1 MSGPVPRAK
10 PVLVLLMAL
19 AFGLSPLLTPE
30 FRGYDATQFPVRLD
44 APAILPAGYAFAIWG
59 LIYLWLVLHAGFG
72 LWKRAGDPA
81 WDGVRAPLILS
92 LAVGAIWLFV
102 AVRDPVWASVLIAVM
117 LAGALVAVLRAPAVP
132 DRWLLLAPLAI
143 YAGWLSA
150 ATGVSL
156 GVLLAGFGWLPDTGA
171 AVVMLGVV
179 LALAVAVQ
187 LRLGRA
193 PEYGLTVVWAL
204 IAVCVRN
211 GAGNLVVTG
220 LAAAGCLVML
230 AAVWRVRRDVTVSR
244 ST

>member
-1 MSGPVPRAK
+1 MTGPALRPA

-19 AFGLSPLLTPE
+19 AFGLSPLLTPD

-44 APAILPAGYAFAIWG
+44 APAILPAGYAFGIWG

-72 LWKRAGDPA
+72 LWRRADDPA

-92 LAVGAIWLFV
+92 LAVGSVWLFV

-117 LAGALVAVLRAPAVP
+117 LAGALVALLRAPGVP

-143 YAGWLSA
+143 YAGWLTA

-156 GVLLAGFGWLPDTGA
+156 GVLLAGFGWLTDTGA
-171 AVVMLGVV
+171 AMVLLACVLV
-179 LALAVAVQ
+179 LAVSVQ
-187 LRLGRA
+187 LWLGRA

-204 IAVCVRN
+204 FGVSVRN
-211 GAGNLVVTG
+211 GAGNLAVTA
-220 LAAAGCLVML
+220 LAAAGCVVML
-230 AAVWRVRRDVTVSR
+230 AAAWRVRRGR
-244 ST
+244 SP

>member
-1 MSGPVPRAK
+1 MSGPVPRIK

-72 LWKRAGDPA
+72 LWRRADDPA

-92 LAVGAIWLFV
+92 LAVGAVWLFV

-117 LAGALVAVLRAPAVP
+117 LAGALVAVLRAPAAP

-171 AVVMLGVV
+171 AMVMLGVV

-230 AAVWRVRRDVTVSR
+230 AAVWRVRRDVTV
-244 ST
+244 

>member
-1 MSGPVPRAK
+1 MTGPVPAPRLK

-19 AFGLSPLLTPE
+19 AFGLSPLLTPD
-30 FRGYDATQFPVRLD
+30 FRGYDAAQFPVRLD

-72 LWKRAGDPA
+72 LWKRAPDPA

-92 LAVGAIWLFV
+92 LAVGAVWLFV

-117 LAGALVAVLRAPAVP
+117 LGGALAALLRAPAAP

-156 GVLLAGFGWLPDTGA
+156 GVLLAGFGWLSDTA
-171 AVVMLGVV
+171 SAVVMLSVV
-179 LALAVAVQ
+179 LALAVTVQ

-193 PEYGLTVVWAL
+193 PEYALTVVWAL
-204 IAVCVRN
+204 VAVCVRN
-211 GAGNLVVTG
+211 GAGNMLVTG
-220 LAAAGCLVML
+220 LAAVGCAVML
-230 AAVWRVRRDVTVSR
+230 AMAWRVRRAIPV
-244 ST
+244 

>member
-1 MSGPVPRAK
+1 MTVPVPRLK
-10 PVLVLLMAL
+10 PVLVLLTAL
-19 AFGLSPLLTPE
+19 AFGLSPLLTPD

-44 APAILPAGYAFAIWG
+44 APAILPAGYAFGIWG

-72 LWKRAGDPA
+72 LWKRADDPA

-92 LAVGAIWLFV
+92 LAVGAVWLYV
-102 AVRDPVWASVLIAVM
+102 AVRDPVWASVLIVLM
-117 LAGALVAVLRAPAVP
+117 LAGALVALLRAPAVP

-171 AVVMLGVV
+171 AVVMLGAV
-179 LALAVAVQ
+179 LALAVTVQ

-193 PEYGLTVVWAL
+193 PEYALTVVWAL
-204 IAVCVRN
+204 VAVCARN
-211 GAGNLVVTG
+211 GTGNLVVTG
-220 LAAAGCLVML
+220 LAAAGCAVML
-230 AAVWRVRRDVTVSR
+230 AVAWRVRRA
-244 ST
+244 

>member
-1 MSGPVPRAK
+1 MNRLK
-10 PVLVLLMAL
+10 PALVLLMAL
-19 AFGLSPLLTPE
+19 AFGLSPLLTPD

-102 AVRDPVWASVLIAVM
+102 AVRDPLWASVLIAVM
-117 LAGALVAVLRAPAVP
+117 LAGALAALLRAPAAP

-204 IAVCVRN
+204 VAVCVRN

-230 AAVWRVRRDVTVSR
+230 AVAWRVRRVVTVSR

>member
-1 MSGPVPRAK
+1 MPRTK

-19 AFGLSPLLTPE
+19 AFGLSPLLTPD

-102 AVRDPVWASVLIAVM
+102 AVRDPLWASVLIAVM

-204 IAVCVRN
+204 VAVCVRN
-211 GAGNLVVTG
+211 GAANLVVTG

-230 AAVWRVRRDVTVSR
+230 AVVWRVRRDVTVSR

>member
-1 MSGPVPRAK
+1 VSGPLPRAK

-19 AFGLSPLLTPE
+19 AFGLSPLLTPD

-59 LIYLWLVLHAGFG
+59 LIYLWLVLHAAFG
-72 LWKRAGDPA
+72 LWKRAADPA
-81 WDGVRAPLILS
+81 WDGVRAPMILS

-204 IAVCVRN
+204 VAVCVRN

-230 AAVWRVRRDVTVSR
+230 AVVWRVRRA
-244 ST
+244 

>member
-1 MSGPVPRAK
+1 VTVPVPRLK

-19 AFGLSPLLTPE
+19 AFGLSPLLTPD

-44 APAILPAGYAFAIWG
+44 APAILPAGYAFGIWG

-72 LWKRAGDPA
+72 LWKRADDPA
-81 WDGVRAPLILS
+81 WDGVRAPLVLS
-92 LAVGAIWLFV
+92 LAVGAVWLYV
-102 AVRDPVWASVLIAVM
+102 AVRDPVWASVLIVLM
-117 LAGALVAVLRAPAVP
+117 LAGALVALLRAPAVP

-179 LALAVAVQ
+179 LALAVTVQ

-193 PEYGLTVVWAL
+193 PEYALTVVGAL
-204 IAVCVRN
+204 VAVCARN
-211 GAGNLVVTG
+211 GTGNLVVTG
-220 LAAAGCLVML
+220 LAAAGCAVML
-230 AAVWRVRRDVTVSR
+230 AVAWRVRRA
-244 ST
+244 

>member
-1 MSGPVPRAK
+1 MTLLK
-10 PVLVLLMAL
+10 PALVLLTAL
-19 AFGLSPLLTPE
+19 AFGLSPLFSPD

-44 APAILPAGYAFAIWG
+44 APAILPAGYAFGIWG

-72 LWKRAGDPA
+72 LWKRADDPA

-92 LAVGAIWLFV
+92 LAVAL
-102 AVRDPVWASVLIAVM
+102 M
-117 LAGALVAVLRAPAVP
+117 LAGALLALLRAPAVP

-156 GVLLAGFGWLPDTGA
+156 GVLLAGFGWLSDTGA

-179 LALAVAVQ
+179 LALAVTVQ

-193 PEYGLTVVWAL
+193 PEYALTVVWAL
-204 IAVCVRN
+204 VAVCARN

-220 LAAAGCLVML
+220 LAAAGCAVML
-230 AAVWRVRRDVTVSR
+230 AVAWRVRRA
-244 ST
+244 

>member
-1 MSGPVPRAK
+1 MTLLK
-10 PVLVLLMAL
+10 PALVLLLAL
-19 AFGLSPLLTPE
+19 AFGLSPLLTPD

-44 APAILPAGYAFAIWG
+44 APAILPAGYAFGIWG
-59 LIYLWLVLHAGFG
+59 LIYLWLVLHAGCG
-72 LWKRAGDPA
+72 LWKRADDPA
-81 WDGVRAPLILS
+81 WDGVRAPLVLS
-92 LAVGAIWLFV
+92 LAVGTVWLYV

-117 LAGALVAVLRAPAVP
+117 LTGALMALLRAPAVP

-171 AVVMLGVV
+171 AVVMLAVV
-179 LALAVAVQ
+179 LALAVTVQ

-211 GAGNLVVTG
+211 GAGNLAVTG
-220 LAAAGCLVML
+220 LAAAGCAVML
-230 AAVWRVRRDVTVSR
+230 AAVWRVRRA
-244 ST
+244 

>member
-1 MSGPVPRAK
+1 MTLLK
-10 PVLVLLMAL
+10 PALVLLTAL
-19 AFGLSPLLTPE
+19 AFGLSPLFSPD

-44 APAILPAGYAFAIWG
+44 APAILPAGYAFGIWG

-72 LWKRAGDPA
+72 LWKRADDPA

-92 LAVGAIWLFV
+92 LAVGAVWLYV
-102 AVRDPVWASVLIAVM
+102 AVRDPVWASVLIVLM
-117 LAGALVAVLRAPAVP
+117 LAGALVALLRAPAVP

-156 GVLLAGFGWLPDTGA
+156 GVLLAGFGWLSDTGA
-171 AVVMLGVV
+171 ALVMLGVV
-179 LALAVAVQ
+179 LALAVTVQ

-193 PEYGLTVVWAL
+193 PEYALTVVWAL
-204 IAVCVRN
+204 VAVCARN

-220 LAAAGCLVML
+220 LAAAGCAVML
-230 AAVWRVRRDVTVSR
+230 AVAWRVRRDR
-244 ST
+244 AP

>member
-1 MSGPVPRAK
+1 MPRIK

-72 LWKRAGDPA
+72 LWRRADDPA

-102 AVRDPVWASVLIAVM
+102 AVRDPIWASVLIAVM
-117 LAGALVAVLRAPAVP
+117 LAGALVALLRAPAVP

-156 GVLLAGFGWLPDTGA
+156 GVLLAGFGWLSDTGA

-230 AAVWRVRRDVTVSR
+230 AAVWRVRRDVTVSH

>member
-1 MSGPVPRAK
+1 MTVPVPRLK
-10 PVLVLLMAL
+10 PVLVLLIAL
-19 AFGLSPLLTPE
+19 AFGLSPLLTPD

-44 APAILPAGYAFAIWG
+44 APAILPAGYAFGIWG

-72 LWKRAGDPA
+72 LWKRADDPA

-92 LAVGAIWLFV
+92 LAVGAVWLYV
-102 AVRDPVWASVLIAVM
+102 AVRDPVWASVLIVLM
-117 LAGALVAVLRAPAVP
+117 LAGALVALLRAPAVP

-179 LALAVAVQ
+179 LTLAVTVQ

-193 PEYGLTVVWAL
+193 PEYALTVVWAL
-204 IAVCVRN
+204 VAVSARN

-220 LAAAGCLVML
+220 LAAAGCAVML
-230 AAVWRVRRDVTVSR
+230 AVAWRVRRDR
-244 ST
+244 AGP

>member
-1 MSGPVPRAK
+1 MTVPVPRLK

-19 AFGLSPLLTPE
+19 AFGLSPLLTPD

-44 APAILPAGYAFAIWG
+44 APAILPAGYAFGIWG

-72 LWKRAGDPA
+72 LWKRADDPA

-92 LAVGAIWLFV
+92 LAVGAVWLYV
-102 AVRDPVWASVLIAVM
+102 AVRDPVWASVLIVLM
-117 LAGALVAVLRAPAVP
+117 LAGALVALLRAPAVP

-171 AVVMLGVV
+171 AVVMLGAV
-179 LALAVAVQ
+179 LALAVTVQ

-193 PEYGLTVVWAL
+193 PEYALTVVWAL
-204 IAVCVRN
+204 VAVCARN
-211 GAGNLVVTG
+211 GTGNLVVTG
-220 LAAAGCLVML
+220 LAAAGCAVML
-230 AAVWRVRRDVTVSR
+230 AVAWRVRRA
-244 ST
+244 

>member
-1 MSGPVPRAK
+1 MTRLK
-10 PVLVLLMAL
+10 PALVLLMAL
-19 AFGLSPLLTPE
+19 AFGLSPLLTPD
-30 FRGYDATQFPVRLD
+30 FRGYDASQFPVRLD

-59 LIYLWLVLHAGFG
+59 LIYLWLVLHAAFG
-72 LWKRAGDPA
+72 LWKRAADPA
-81 WDGVRAPLILS
+81 WDGVRAPMILS

-204 IAVCVRN
+204 VAVCVRN

-230 AAVWRVRRDVTVSR
+230 AVVWRVRRA
-244 ST
+244 

>member
-19 AFGLSPLLTPE
+19 AFGLSPLLTPD

-92 LAVGAIWLFV
+92 LAVGAVWLFV

-171 AVVMLGVV
+171 AMVMLGVV

-204 IAVCVRN
+204 VAVCVRN

-230 AAVWRVRRDVTVSR
+230 AAVWRVRRDVTV
-244 ST
+244 

>member
-1 MSGPVPRAK
+1 VTVPVPRLK

-19 AFGLSPLLTPE
+19 AFGLSPLLTPD

-44 APAILPAGYAFAIWG
+44 APAILPAGYAFGIWG

-72 LWKRAGDPA
+72 LWKRADDPA

-92 LAVGAIWLFV
+92 LAVGAVWLYV
-102 AVRDPVWASVLIAVM
+102 AVRDPVWASVLIVLM
-117 LAGALVAVLRAPAVP
+117 LAGALVALLRAPAVP

-179 LALAVAVQ
+179 LALAVTVQ

-193 PEYGLTVVWAL
+193 PEYALTVVWAL
-204 IAVCVRN
+204 VAVCARN
-211 GAGNLVVTG
+211 GTGNLVVTG
-220 LAAAGCLVML
+220 LAAAGCAVML
-230 AAVWRVRRDVTVSR
+230 AVAWRVRRDR
-244 ST
+244 AP

>member
-1 MSGPVPRAK
+1 MSRLK
-10 PVLVLLMAL
+10 PILVLLMAL
-19 AFGLSPLLTPE
+19 AFGLSPLLTPD

-72 LWKRAGDPA
+72 LWKRVGDPA

-92 LAVGAIWLFV
+92 LAAGAVWLFV
-102 AVRDPVWASVLIAVM
+102 AVRDPLWASVLIAVM
-117 LAGALVAVLRAPAVP
+117 LAGALVALLRAPAVP

-179 LALAVAVQ
+179 LVLAVTVQ
-187 LRLGRA
+187 LRLDRA

-204 IAVCVRN
+204 VAVCVRN

-220 LAAAGCLVML
+220 LAAAGCAVML
-230 AAVWRVRRDVTVSR
+230 AVAWRVRRV
-244 ST
+244 